1 VRILI
6 ASDHYPPYIG
16 GAHRQT
22 QLLSNELHRRGHE
35 VSVAT
40 VWQPG
45 LPELDEIDGIQIFRL
60 RQIRTLLTRNG
71 VDYIQRHQPPF
82 PDLVTVVGL
91 RRLIRKLKPELVHS
105 HGWFSYSCAV
115 AMLGINLPLL
125 ISGRDYGY
133 SCATRTMLYHDQ
145 LCDGPALAKCMQCA
159 AGFYGTPK
167 GITAVLSLKVS
178 QPWLQRKV
186 RGIHS
191 VSGFVQEVIDRDF
204 IGTARP
210 SMENRHG
217 SIVEKVISSF
227 LVDQD
232 GHIPDTDF
240 IKRLPNDPF
249 ILFVGGLQPR
259 KGLDV
264 LLAAYQQL
272 EAPPPLVLI
281 GYATHDM
288 PKSYP
293 PGVHV
298 LLDETHEHVMQ
309 AWEHSLFGVM
319 PSVWPDP
326 SPGVVREA
334 FSKGKTVLGT
344 NLGGTPEMIIAGE
357 TGLLVPAGDVI
368 SLAYAM
374 HQLINDTALRDK
386 LGQAALRRVNLYKS
400 EIIVPQFESLYREL
414 IASAS
419 RRAGIERLGE
429 R

>member
-1 VRILI
+1 MRILI

-22 QLLSNELHRRGHE
+22 QLLSNELHHRGHE
-35 VSVAT
+35 VAVAT

-45 LPELDEIDGIQIFRL
+45 LPELDEIDGIQVYRL

-82 PDLVTVVGL
+82 PDPVTVVGL

-115 AMLGINLPLL
+115 AMQGINLPLL

-145 LCDGPALAKCMQCA
+145 LCDGPALAKCLQCA
-159 AGFYGTPK
+159 AGFYGSPK
-167 GITAVLSLKVS
+167 GFTAVLSLKVS

-186 RGIHS
+186 SGIHS

-204 IGTARP
+204 IGTHR
-210 SMENRHG
+210 SFMENRHG
-217 SIVEKVISSF
+217 SIVEKVIPSF
-227 LVDQD
+227 LIDQAER
-232 GHIPDTDF
+232 IPDTDF

-264 LLAAYQQL
+264 LLAAYLQL
-272 EAPPPLVLI
+272 EGPPPLVLI
-281 GYATHDM
+281 GYATRDM

-319 PSVWPDP
+319 PSIWPDP

-334 FSKGKTVLGT
+334 FSKGKTVVGT
-344 NLGGTPEMIIAGE
+344 DLGGTPEMIIDGE
-357 TGLLVPAGDVI
+357 TGLLVPAGDVT
-368 SLAYAM
+368 SMLNAM
-374 HQLINDTALRDK
+374 QRLINDTALREK
-386 LGQAALRRVNLYKS
+386 LSQAALHRADIYKS
-400 EIIVPQFESLYREL
+400 EIIVPQFETLYLKL
-414 IASAS
+414 IEAAS
-419 RRAGIERLGE
+419 RRAETEHLGE